1 MEMGFA
7 TGEDV
12 MRTVETLVT
21 ELLPALNAQFN
32 IVKSGDDIY
41 PVPKRGLNNGEATE
55 NGDLKWPEPTAP
67 FLRLTYNEAMTRF
80 GIDKPDLRIPFE
92 VRLSTPGLIINRS
105 NTESSFTVST
115 ISFPPSLSP

>member
-12 MRTVETLVT
+12 MRTVETLVS

-41 PVPKRGLNNGEATE
+41 PVPKRGLNNGESIE
-55 NGDLKWPEPTAP
+55 DGDIKWPEPTAP
-67 FLRLTYNEAMTRF
+67 FLRLTYDEAMTRF

-92 VRLSTPGLIINRS
+92 VRQPTLDPILELSN
-105 NTESSFTVST
+105 NESSFTVSS
-115 ISFPPSLSP
+115 ISCPPSSFP

>member
-1 MEMGFA
+1 
-7 TGEDV
+7 

-41 PVPKRGLNNGEATE
+41 PVPKRGLNNSESTE
-55 NGDLKWPEPTAP
+55 NGDLKWPEPTGP
-67 FLRLTYNEAMTRF
+67 FLRLTYDEAMTRF

-92 VRLSTPGLIINRS
+92 VRFPTLDPVLKLS
-105 NTESSFTVST
+105 NTDSSFTVSST
-115 ISFPPSLSP
+115 SFPPSLFP